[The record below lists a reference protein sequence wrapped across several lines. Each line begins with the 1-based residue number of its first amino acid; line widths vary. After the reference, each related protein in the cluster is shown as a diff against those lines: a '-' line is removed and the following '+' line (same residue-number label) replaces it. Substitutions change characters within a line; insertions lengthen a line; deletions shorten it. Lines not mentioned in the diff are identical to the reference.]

1 MGTGLYQ
8 RTETISIG
16 FAKIAANRRVT
27 GRRPA
32 QLAILDDAD
41 AAEGQ
46 QRLRGVPHGLG
57 EQGFD
62 FGCDIMNGAVA
73 HPPKKKDRS
82 KSPKRALQL
91 RSFALS

>member
-1 MGTGLYQ
+1 MGPGLYQ
-8 RTETISIG
+8 RMETISIG

-32 QLAILDDAD
+32 QLAVLDDAD

-57 EQGFD
+57 EQVFD
-62 FGCDIMNGAVA
+62 FGCDIMNGGCCTS
-73 HPPKKKDRS
+73 PKKER
-82 KSPKRALQL
+82 PK
-91 RSFALS
+91 

>member
-32 QLAILDDAD
+32 QLAVLDDAD

-62 FGCDIMNGAVA
+62 FGCDIMNATADCINRGLFVA
-73 HPPKKKDRS
+73 DCR
-82 KSPKRALQL
+82 
-91 RSFALS
+91 